1 MYYIAFYH
9 DNGVDT
15 PYWEPVVMGVHNHV
29 ATPSYGV
36 VNRYGSYVARFVGWA
51 EARAMCDR
59 LNRAG
64 SRLMFA

>member
-15 PYWEPVVMGVHNHV
+15 PFWEPVPGYGHNPV
-29 ATPSYGV
+29 DTPSYGV
-36 VNRYGSYVARFVGWA
+36 VNRYGCYVARFVGWCN
-51 EARAMCDR
+51 ARAMCDR